1 MLFTSSSYCLKKWI
15 YTLAAKNSI
24 FLLLLNVTTGLHC
37 PIQSKA
43 FRQFSSTVLHTCN
56 KSTKNFSTELLS
68 PCLVTEIELLRK
80 LWGTVFLSYVYY
92 LLQFLKFMTVLV
104 QCYNFA
110 CTMYDVFTDS
120 MNCLNSVI
128 KSLSVG

>member
-43 FRQFSSTVLHTCN
+43 FRQFFSTVWHTCN

-68 PCLVTEIELLRK
+68 PCLVTENWVIDKTL
-80 LWGTVFLSYVYY
+80 GNCILSYVYY

-110 CTMYDVFTDS
+110 CTMYNVFTDS

-128 KSLSVG
+128 KSFSVG